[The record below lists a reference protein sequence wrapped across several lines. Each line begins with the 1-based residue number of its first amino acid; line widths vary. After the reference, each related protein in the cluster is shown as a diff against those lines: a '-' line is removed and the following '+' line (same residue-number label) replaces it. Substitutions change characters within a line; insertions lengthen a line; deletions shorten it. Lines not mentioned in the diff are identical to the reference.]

1 MTTSREPIHVRL
13 REYIDAS
20 EVSRKMICQ
29 KANLTEPH
37 LSLLLNG
44 KRRMTVDTFDR
55 ICDAMTCS
63 DSLHTTEPGAKS
75 SGFFTAIF
83 TANVTVN
90 GAVMLDWL

>member
-13 REYIDAS
+13 REYIDTS
-20 EVSRKMICQ
+20 GVSRKMICQ

-44 KRRMTVDTFDR
+44 KRRMTVDTFD
-55 ICDAMTCS
+55 
-63 DSLHTTEPGAKS
+63 TTESGAKS

-83 TANVTVN
+83 TANVAVN
-90 GAVMLDWL
+90 GAIMLAMI